1 MLARDLV
8 SLLAVIF
15 VTFIFVATMETYCYL
30 VEGLGKT
37 QHYEE
42 IDEILSTY
50 NFDYF
55 IFNNLK
61 DLTTEQ
67 IFFVNNVSNQEFIT
81 LSENI
86 SEISND
92 IQFIKCD
99 YDNKIDKKIFV
110 QQSGLTLFTTV
121 FRKTIYETIS
131 VDTNSAYGDLLQILD
146 RTTPYFEE
154 IITASDIY
162 FILFDENNNSLQF
175 GPKITESNFS
185 FIAQLASTLPTLH
198 IAIYIDNE
206 FAIDKFKEI
215 ASQRSIICAAQNGGM
230 IKIQDDDG
238 NCFLRAIAYL
248 LFGDAKF
255 HYLIRYEMIVVY
267 LYKYKQLLK
276 LVDNENI
283 IRSKIP
289 VSFTNNHLSTKQCL
303 IDYGNNITPL
313 GRWTGSYIDAFVV
326 GHLYGINIGNYTFSR
341 FAGGGQGALLY
352 ECLKMDDKLDDK
364 YTEIC
369 LLVTATSQYHKWRY
383 RNFVH
388 YDAFE
393 KEPIVWSPPI
403 TAINSHSILNK
414 YKNNPPLIFSPS
426 PYYIL
431 LLNACCVCGKQT
443 VHNCQFPNCDIIIC
457 NECGGWP
464 EHPSLLFCPRHSQS
478 HGKSYIESLDKDDS
492 KSISESLQL
501 FGASDDA
508 VFGIESL
515 GRDDNKIISESLQ
528 LFGASDDA
536 VFGIE
541 SLGRDDNKII
551 SESLQLFGAS
561 DDAVIGI
568 ESLDKDDNKIIYES
582 IQLFG
587 DEVADEEPKSESPN
601 GCCVCGKQSVHNC
614 QFANCYINICNECGG
629 WPEHPS
635 LLFCPRHSQS
645 HGKSCIESLDK
656 DDSKSISESL
666 QLFGASDDA
675 VIGNEVA
682 DEESKS
688 EPEKI
693 PIKQNEFNFGFKV
706 DLWAKLEKA
715 GDGAID
721 DNSILDP
728 ILWDEFV
735 ADYPHFIENKTDK
748 KFSSKGIR
756 YLRRKV
762 RKWSAAKKKKT
773 TQLNYLTIGKNGK
786 RNAGAGAKAGVSAY
800 HNFLIYKSFNNLC
813 FDRNV
818 CMTSDDLSIFYCNM
832 LQELKCY
839 HIKNISGD
847 ANPNNLIEINVNDYL
862 IQRFKKE
869 NNIIKIKSELK
880 TRYNLDVVMVGH
892 TINLCKA
899 FTLRRIFPN
908 VIEYVGHHDQVNMFY
923 GRDVRYLY
931 TTLFAAS
938 VFGKNKRQNHNK
950 TFTSIPTIYDY
961 FKKRLIEFGP
971 TINIFESAAQNN
983 DFSSNYTKALRKV
996 GLRPGL
1002 DQENMVYNDVS
1013 YNAWQQLA
1021 NMRASNEVLK
1031 RRKGGI
1037 MTTDEWC
1044 HYKNVEFRQN
1054 LVKNNIFPLLNVK
1067 CASGIT
1073 GLLDLYPNKHVHEE
1087 YRKERKILELKHPD
1101 KIMTLTGNFKC
1112 LPREYLSLAVKNGM
1126 KNVTTNK
1133 TYLKTYKQYS
1143 SYLGYTASLSDL
1155 DDGKDTFMRH
1165 AVKSMHQDVVKE
1177 HRCLDR
1183 LKKNPLKCKSLE
1195 IKKLKSIPGR
1205 KVSDIGKIT
1214 TRYSEKELPAI
1225 KAIFDIKDKN
1235 ENQIKN
1241 IFGDLLI
1248 LAKKASVHSFE
1259 QIIKE
1264 SNLIDNY
1271 DDTKLPFRTKWDI
1284 LNLTDN
1290 YNYLGLFNF
1299 MKSPTDTQNEC
1310 IEPPSF
1316 IMKYSAE
1323 ESQEETKKS
1332 IQKKKKKRGS
1342 SFNTPSKK
1350 EIVREQK

>member
-786 RNAGAGAKAGVSAY
+786 RNAGAV
-800 HNFLIYKSFNNLC
+800 
-813 FDRNV
+813 
-818 CMTSDDLSIFYCNM
+818 
-832 LQELKCY
+832 
-839 HIKNISGD
+839 
-847 ANPNNLIEINVNDYL
+847 
-862 IQRFKKE
+862 
-869 NNIIKIKSELK
+869 
-880 TRYNLDVVMVGH
+880 
-892 TINLCKA
+892 
-899 FTLRRIFPN
+899 
-908 VIEYVGHHDQVNMFY
+908 
-923 GRDVRYLY
+923 
-931 TTLFAAS
+931 
-938 VFGKNKRQNHNK
+938 
-950 TFTSIPTIYDY
+950 
-961 FKKRLIEFGP
+961 
-971 TINIFESAAQNN
+971 
-983 DFSSNYTKALRKV
+983 
-996 GLRPGL
+996 
-1002 DQENMVYNDVS
+1002 
-1013 YNAWQQLA
+1013 
-1021 NMRASNEVLK
+1021 
-1031 RRKGGI
+1031 
-1037 MTTDEWC
+1037 
-1044 HYKNVEFRQN
+1044 
-1054 LVKNNIFPLLNVK
+1054 
-1067 CASGIT
+1067 
-1073 GLLDLYPNKHVHEE
+1073 
-1087 YRKERKILELKHPD
+1087 
-1101 KIMTLTGNFKC
+1101 MTLTGNFKC